1 MLRRFAV
8 PHTGIPPPDS
18 DSVMPRFPL
27 RVLAPIAGTVLLAVS
42 TPLTAQEV
50 TPPAANRALTAPR
63 VGSAHVIRNAPVI
76 DGRLDEAEWKEG
88 EPFRG
93 FVQREQNEGA
103 PASER
108 TEVRLLTDGEALY
121 VGAWL
126 YDSDVSGIVPG
137 EKIRDVTIT
146 NSDYVAIILDTYL
159 DKQNGFV
166 FATTPSGIEYDGQI
180 IREGEGGGV
189 MQQGQNRMQAG
200 SMGGFNLNWDGSWK
214 VATRVDSL
222 GWYAEFR
229 IPFSTLRYGGGAL
242 QTWGINLARMVRR
255 KNEESFWSFIPRQ
268 FNLYRTSLAGTL
280 EGLSV
285 PVRRVATVTPYV
297 LASANRDFENAA
309 KAKYPA
315 EWGADIKYGLTPSL
329 TLDLTYNTDFAQ
341 VEVDE
346 QRTNLTR
353 FPLFF
358 PEKRP
363 FFLENAGVFSAG
375 TPQAV
380 DLFFSRKIGIDNGT
394 PVPIIGG
401 GRLTGRVGST
411 TVGAMQIF
419 TDDAPGGTLAG
430 QSFTVLRALREV
442 SRRSRIG
449 VIGVQR
455 MTTDSSA
462 SYNRTLGI
470 DGRIGLGDAWTIDWW
485 GAGTKTPGRTGD
497 DLGFSARAA
506 YTTRDWNNSARY
518 VQLGEDFN
526 PEVGFLNRLGG
537 YRFYET
543 TVMRYVRKKEWPW
556 FRQWNPHVS
565 YRAYY
570 GRDDFYQSGQ
580 FHIDFTEIEFS
591 SGARFGPEF
600 NVFHEGLQE
609 PFAIADSV
617 ILAPGGYDWTS
628 IGLDWSTNPS
638 ANLSMTMRGDF
649 GPFYTGTRN
658 GGSVTITARKGAAI
672 SSSLLVDYQ
681 DVKLDEGNFTRSLVG
696 LKAAYFFTPRIFIQT
711 LTQFNNQQKIWTA
724 NARFGWLNTAGTGLF
739 VVFNDGEQ
747 ADGFFSWQRPKSR
760 SLVVKYTKQLGTGM

>member
-1 MLRRFAV
+1 MAS
-8 PHTGIPPPDS
+8 IS
-18 DSVMPRFPL
+18 
-27 RVLAPIAGTVLLAVS
+27 LLAASVRVV
-42 TPLTAQEV
+42 AQEV
-50 TPPAANRALTAPR
+50 TPPAANRPLRAAR
-63 VGSAHVIRNAPVI
+63 VGSAHAITKAPVI
-76 DGRLDEAEWKEG
+76 DGRLDEAEWKDG
-88 EPFRG
+88 QPFLG
-93 FVQREQNEGA
+93 FVQREQSEGA
-103 PASER
+103 PVTER

-126 YDSDVSGIVPG
+126 YDRDPTGIVPG
-137 EKIRDVTIT
+137 EKIRDGTIA
-146 NSDYVAIILDTYL
+146 NSDYVAIILDTYH
-159 DKQNGFV
+159 DRQNGFI
-166 FATTPSGIEYDGQI
+166 FATTPAGIEYDGQI

-189 MQQGQNRMQAG
+189 TQAGQNRMQSG

-214 VATRVDSL
+214 VMTTSDSL

-242 QTWGINLARMVRR
+242 QTWGVNLARMIRR

-268 FNLYRTSLAGTL
+268 FNLYRMSLAGTL
-280 EGLSV
+280 EGLAV
-285 PVRRVATVTPYV
+285 PVRRVATVSPYV
-297 LASANRDFENAA
+297 LASANRDFENAT
-309 KAKYPA
+309 KTKYPA

-380 DLFFSRKIGIDNGT
+380 DLFFSRRVGIDNGT

-419 TDDAPGGTLAG
+419 TDDAPGGTVAG
-430 QSFTVLRALREV
+430 QSYTVLRALREV

-462 SYNRTLGI
+462 SYNRTLGV
-470 DGRIGLGDAWTIDWW
+470 DGRVGLGDAWTIDWW
-485 GAGTKTPGRTGD
+485 GAATKTPRRTGD
-497 DLGFSARAA
+497 DLGYSGRVA
-506 YTTRDWNNSARY
+506 YTTRDWNNSIRY
-518 VQLGEDFN
+518 LQLGEDFN
-526 PEVGFLNRLGG
+526 PEVGFLNRTAG
-537 YRFYET
+537 YRFYDINF
-543 TVMRYVRKKEWPW
+543 MRYVRKKEWAW
-556 FRQWNPHVS
+556 FRQWNPHFA
-565 YRAYY
+565 YRGYY
-570 GRDDFYQSGQ
+570 GMDDFYQSGQ
-580 FHIDFTEIEFS
+580 WHIDFSEIEFS
-591 SGARFGPEF
+591 SGARFGPEV
-600 NVFHEGLQE
+600 NVFHEGLQQD
-609 PFAIADSV
+609 FAIAENV
-617 ILAPGGYDWTS
+617 ILKPGGYDWTS
-628 IGLDWSTNPS
+628 IGLDWSTDPS
-638 ANLSMTMRGDF
+638 TALSMVLRGDF

-658 GGSVTITARKGAAI
+658 GGTLTLTARKGATI

-681 DVKLDEGNFTRSLVG
+681 DVKLDEGAFTRSLVG
-696 LKAAYFFTPRIFIQT
+696 LKAAYFFSPRIFIQT
-711 LTQFNNQQKIWTA
+711 LTQFNNQQKVWTA

-739 VVFNDGEQ
+739 VVFNDGED

-760 SLVVKYTKQLGTGM
+760 SLVVKYTKQIGTGM